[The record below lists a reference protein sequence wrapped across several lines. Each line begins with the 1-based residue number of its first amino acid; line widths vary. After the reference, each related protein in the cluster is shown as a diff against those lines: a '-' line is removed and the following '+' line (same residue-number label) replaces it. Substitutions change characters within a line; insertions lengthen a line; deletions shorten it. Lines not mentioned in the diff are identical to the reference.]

1 MKSNVEKDIT
11 PRVKR
16 YLDLA
21 IDAVETGDV
30 PKAVKGAFKRY
41 AQGEDLGIKDISE
54 IPSEA
59 MAMYYIGF
67 CAGAQLTLKSAKKD
81 MLFLKQVLNESK
93 NLEVN

>member
-21 IDAVETGDV
+21 DAVETNGDV

-41 AQGEDLGIKDISE
+41 AQGEDLGIKI
-54 IPSEA
+54 
-59 MAMYYIGF
+59 
-67 CAGAQLTLKSAKKD
+67 
-81 MLFLKQVLNESK
+81 
-93 NLEVN
+93 